1 MTSTFT
7 IFLPF
12 LSKIDF
18 ASRFV
23 KKQIDT
29 KDKTYNNIPL
39 SLGSDA
45 FAERSVILQI
55 LSMEK

>member
-1 MTSTFT
+1 MISKPLETVLTSTFT

-29 KDKTYNNIPL
+29 KDK
-39 SLGSDA
+39 
-45 FAERSVILQI
+45 
-55 LSMEK
+55 M